1 MTAERAHSVQDYG
14 PPDRW
19 HPVYDSIKDW
29 LENEAPVSSPLVVDY
44 LTKGKNKPRFRV
56 VQRKA

>member
-1 MTAERAHSVQDYG
+1 MTNEQEHLVHEWG

-29 LENEAPVSSPLVVDY
+29 LENEAPVASPLVVDY
-44 LTKGKNKPRFRV
+44 LTKDRNKPRFRIV
-56 VQRKA
+56 KRKT

>member
-1 MTAERAHSVQDYG
+1 MSDKEELAILHG

-29 LENEAPVSSPLVVDY
+29 LENEAPVASPLVVDY
-44 LTKGKNKPRFRV
+44 LTKDRNKPRFRIV
-56 VQRKA
+56 KRRT

>member
-1 MTAERAHSVQDYG
+1 MSGQVVHNVHDVG

-44 LTKGKNKPRFRV
+44 LTKGHNKPRFRMV
-56 VQRKA
+56 RRRK